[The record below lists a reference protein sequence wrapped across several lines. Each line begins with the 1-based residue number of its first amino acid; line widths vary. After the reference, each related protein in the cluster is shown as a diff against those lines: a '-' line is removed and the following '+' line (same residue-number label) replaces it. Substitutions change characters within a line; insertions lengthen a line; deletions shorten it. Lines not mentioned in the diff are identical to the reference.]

1 MKRQDLQEFV
11 GKEIEFTF
19 MDPVDGPKFRR
30 GFLVKI
36 NSDTILI
43 THHNEG
49 QLYEIG
55 RIVRLSV
62 RGKDVMG

>member
-30 GFLVKI
+30 GFW
-36 NSDTILI
+36 
-43 THHNEG
+43 
-49 QLYEIG
+49 
-55 RIVRLSV
+55 
-62 RGKDVMG
+62 